1 VADRRVRDIL
11 PLLERQELAFNNY
24 PRPGKDVTFEE
35 QAD

>member
-1 VADRRVRDIL
+1 VADRPLRDIL
-11 PLLERQELAFNNY
+11 PLRERQELAFNNY